1 MQLTV
6 NLGYEQIVNL
16 VRQLPAN
23 QIEKITREFTQ
34 DYIKEK
40 AKTEISEFQ
49 QFLLSGPV
57 MSKTQYKNFK
67 ENRKQFNTWRMQ

>member
-16 VRQLPAN
+16 IRQLPAN
-23 QIEKITREFTQ
+23 QIEKIKKELTQ
-34 DYIKEK
+34 DYITTK
-40 AKTEISEFQ
+40 AQTEISEFQ

-57 MSKTQYKNFK
+57 MSDKQYQDFK
-67 ENRKQFNTWRMQ
+67 ENRKQFNIWRMQ